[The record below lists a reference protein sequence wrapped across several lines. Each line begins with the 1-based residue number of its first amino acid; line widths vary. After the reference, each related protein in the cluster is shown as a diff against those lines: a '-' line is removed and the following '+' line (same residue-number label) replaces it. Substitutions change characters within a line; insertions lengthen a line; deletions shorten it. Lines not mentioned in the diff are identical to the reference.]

1 MAIQVIVN
9 NQKGPLPINAPFQA
23 PGDLPM
29 YIEVNG
35 SVWTQQL
42 NTMIGIEVDLDG
54 QKIGTAYIFS
64 NGTATHRTVVPIYIP
79 VKLKQGQHTLT
90 LKVANAQTVS
100 DLNDHYTAVI
110 LY

>member
-1 MAIQVIVN
+1 MAIQLIVN
-9 NQKGPLPINAPFQA
+9 NQKGPLPINATFQA
-23 PGDLPM
+23 LGDSPM

-54 QKIGTAYIFS
+54 NKVGTAYIFS
-64 NGTATHRTVVPIYIP
+64 NGTATHRAVVPAYIP

-90 LKVANAQTVS
+90 LKVSSSQTVS
-100 DLNDHYTAVI
+100 DLNDYYTAVI
-110 LY
+110 HY